1 MSDSVHL
8 VCANC
13 GAVNRVPA
21 NRLSE
26 NPSCGKCR
34 NKVMTGKPVELNAG
48 TFDRFIQRNDI
59 PVVVDFWADWC
70 GPCKVMAPAFAE
82 TAGRMQ
88 GQVRFAKLDTEAA
101 QSIAAKYGIR
111 SIPTVILFQS
121 GKEKARQA
129 GAMGAADIERWV
141 RSSCG

>member
-21 NRLSE
+21 SRLSD

>member
-13 GAVNRVPA
+13 GAVNRVPV
-21 NRLSE
+21 NRVGD
-26 NPSCGKCR
+26 NPSCGKCG
-34 NKVMTGKPVELNAG
+34 NKVMSEKPVELN
-48 TFDRFIQRNDI
+48 TSSFDRFIHRNDI

-88 GQVRFAKLDTEAA
+88 GEVRFAKLDTEAA

-129 GAMGAADIERWV
+129 GAMSAADIERWV
-141 RSSCG
+141 RSTLH